1 MKLTAVLAV
10 LAASASAAEFKA
22 CSSTNMNG
30 ACSVK
35 TSMGKITGSWKSY
48 NWRASSNVCVKICS
62 GCTELGWRCADYSN
76 SNIAFN
82 KAILFGWAGGDGPG
96 ATSCC

>member
-35 TSMGKITGSWKSY
+35 V
-48 NWRASSNVCVKICS
+48 R
-62 GCTELGWRCADYSN
+62 
-76 SNIAFN
+76 
-82 KAILFGWAGGDGPG
+82 LFIP
-96 ATSCC
+96 TFQSTNN